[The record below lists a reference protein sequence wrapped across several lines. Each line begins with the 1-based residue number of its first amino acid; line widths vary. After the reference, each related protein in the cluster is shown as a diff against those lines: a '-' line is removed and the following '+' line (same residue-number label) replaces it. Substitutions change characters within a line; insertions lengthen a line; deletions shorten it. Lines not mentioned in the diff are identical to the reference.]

1 MVLLIGVCAF
11 LTAALLALAIGQG
24 LSARRTRARERIALL
39 ASLDAPAQAER
50 AQALLRMQNYSGV
63 PFLQRLLQNM
73 ASAERLADELDRAA
87 VPLRVGEF
95 LAVSTLLGLALAV
108 AAYRLLPAGP
118 PALAGAA
125 AALLVG
131 LWLPRRALRWRLR
144 RRRAQFEAALP
155 EALDII
161 SRSIRA
167 GNGLLTAIDGLIEQ
181 MPGPIGD
188 EFGRMRLEIAAGLGL
203 EAALRELDR
212 RVDSQDLHIVV
223 TAFLIQREVGG
234 NLTEILD
241 NVATTMRGRMTLRR
255 EMRALTSQQRYG
267 AYVIAAVPPGIVLL
281 ITLTNPQFIAPL
293 YASTLGW
300 VALGVAATLE
310 LVGVLTLRWIITS
323 FEV

>member
-1 MVLLIGVCAF
+1 MVVLIGLCAF
-11 LTAALLALAIGQG
+11 LTMALLALAIGQG
-24 LSARRTRARERIALL
+24 LSALRTRARERIALL
-39 ASLDAPAQAER
+39 ASLDAPARAER

-63 PFLQRLLQNM
+63 PFLQRLLQNT

-95 LAVSTLLGLALAV
+95 LAFSLFVAVALAL
-108 AAYRLLPAGP
+108 AAYRLLPGGP
-118 PALAGAA
+118 PALAGAVV
-125 AALLVG
+125 ALLVG
-131 LWLPRRALRWRLR
+131 LWLPRRALRWRLH

-155 EALDII
+155 EALDVI

-167 GNGLLTAIDGLIEQ
+167 GNGLLTAIDGVIEQ

-188 EFGRMRLEIAAGLGL
+188 EFGRMRVEIAAGLGL
-203 EAALRELDR
+203 EAALQELDR

-241 NVATTMRGRMTLRR
+241 NVAATMRGRMTLRR

-293 YASTLGW
+293 YASTVGW
-300 VALGVAATLE
+300 IALGVAATLE

>member
-1 MVLLIGVCAF
+1 MVLLIGLCAF
-11 LTAALLALAIGQG
+11 LTAALLALAVGQG
-24 LSARRTRARERIALL
+24 LSARRTRARERVALL
-39 ASLDAPAQAER
+39 ASFDAPTRAER

-63 PFLQRLLQNM
+63 PFLQRILQRM

-95 LAVSTLLGLALAV
+95 LALSVLLALAL
-108 AAYRLLPAGP
+108 ATATYRLLPDGL

-131 LWLPRRALRWRLR
+131 LWLPRRMLRWRLH
-144 RRRAQFEAALP
+144 RRRARFEAALP

-167 GNGLLTAIDGLIEQ
+167 GNGLLTAIDGLVEQ
-181 MPGPIGD
+181 MPGPIAD

-203 EAALRELDR
+203 EEALRELDR

-241 NVATTMRGRMTLRR
+241 NVAATMRGRMTLRR

-293 YASTLGW
+293 YASTPGW
-300 VALGVAATLE
+300 IALGVAATLE
-310 LVGVLTLRWIITS
+310 LIGILTLRWIITS

>member
-1 MVLLIGVCAF
+1 MVVLIGLCAF
-11 LTAALLALAIGQG
+11 LTMALLALAIGQG

-39 ASLDAPAQAER
+39 ASQDAPARAER

-63 PFLQRLLQNM
+63 PFLQRLLQNT

-95 LAVSTLLGLALAV
+95 LAFSLFVAVALAL
-108 AAYRLLPAGP
+108 AAYRLLPGGP

-131 LWLPRRALRWRLR
+131 LWLPRRALRWRLH

-155 EALDII
+155 EALDVI

-167 GNGLLTAIDGLIEQ
+167 GNGLLTAIDGVIEQ

-188 EFGRMRLEIAAGLGL
+188 EFGRMRVEIAAGLGL
-203 EAALRELDR
+203 EAALQELDR

-241 NVATTMRGRMTLRR
+241 NVAATMRGRMTLRR

-293 YASTLGW
+293 YASTVGW
-300 VALGVAATLE
+300 IALGVAATLE

>member
-1 MVLLIGVCAF
+1 MVLLIGLCAF

-24 LSARRTRARERIALL
+24 LSTRRTRARERIALL
-39 ASLDAPAQAER
+39 ASQDAPAGSER
-50 AQALLRMQNYSGV
+50 TRALLRMQNYSGV
-63 PFLQRLLQNM
+63 PLLQRLLQGT

-95 LAVSTLLGLALAV
+95 LALSTLLGLALAT
-108 AAYRLLPAGP
+108 ATYRLLPDGL
-118 PALAGAA
+118 PALTGAA
-125 AALLVG
+125 VALLVG
-131 LWLPRRALRWRLR
+131 LWLPRRVLRWRLH
-144 RRRAQFEAALP
+144 RRRAGFEAALP
-155 EALDII
+155 EALDMI

-167 GNGLLTAIDGLIEQ
+167 GNGLLTAIDGLVEQ

-203 EAALRELDR
+203 VEALRELDR

-241 NVATTMRGRMTLRR
+241 NVAATMRGRMTLRR
-255 EMRALTSQQRYG
+255 EMHALTSQQRYG
-267 AYVIAAVPPGIVLL
+267 AFVIAAVPPGIVLL
-281 ITLTNPQFIAPL
+281 ITLTNPEFIAPL

-300 VALGVAATLE
+300 AALAVAATLE
-310 LVGVLTLRWIITS
+310 LIGILALRWIITS